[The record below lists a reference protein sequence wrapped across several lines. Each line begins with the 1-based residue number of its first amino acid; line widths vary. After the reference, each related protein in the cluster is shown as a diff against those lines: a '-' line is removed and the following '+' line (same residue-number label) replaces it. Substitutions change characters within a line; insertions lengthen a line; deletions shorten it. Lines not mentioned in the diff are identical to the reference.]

1 MEHTSYDMNA
11 YKLHIINTD
20 KFKTI
25 TVSVAFRRKIV
36 KEEITIRNLIKE
48 LAINSS
54 FNYPTERS
62 LIIETERLYDLK
74 LMTSNY
80 RIGND
85 AIFTFKTRFLNE
97 EYTEEGMNE
106 ESIRFFL
113 DLIFNPRL
121 DNEIDKCKKKV
132 EKSIKSLS
140 DNKVKYSLFK
150 LLYSTG
156 DMPYAYNSYGYIDE
170 LDKIEVDDIKKYY
183 DSMLKDDLV
192 DVYVVGNVNC
202 EEIKNIFREY
212 FKVTTF
218 HKNNPSII
226 APELN
231 NVRKVLELSET
242 EDVNQSQLTILYNI
256 NGLSDYE
263 RKYVLPVYGEMLGGS
278 SNSILF
284 EAVREKNSYAYYV
297 NTIVKSYDNI
307 MMIYA
312 GIESGNSKNVRK
324 IIDKCMKSISKG
336 KVDEEKLEDAKKTII
351 SSIKASLDNPIGIIS
366 NYYAKELV
374 NSLDTEERIKMVSE
388 VSSEDIIK
396 VSKKISM
403 HTVFVLEATD
413 EKDND

>member
-1 MEHTSYDMNA
+1 MRGLEHTSYDMNA

-48 LAINSS
+48 LVINSS

-192 DVYVVGNVNC
+192 DAYVVGNVNC

-297 NTIVKSYDNI
+297 NTIVKSILN
-307 MMIYA
+307 A
-312 GIESGNSKNVRK
+312 SS
-324 IIDKCMKSISKG
+324 
-336 KVDEEKLEDAKKTII
+336 AKAT
-351 SSIKASLDNPIGIIS
+351 
-366 NYYAKELV
+366 
-374 NSLDTEERIKMVSE
+374 
-388 VSSEDIIK
+388 VSS
-396 VSKKISM
+396 SKSLLTKIATLPSL
-403 HTVFVLEATD
+403 VL
-413 EKDND
+413 